1 MNVASQRWIIVNI
14 KATVQVLLDST
25 PIDLAGAKCQL
36 QLVRRVCYVDGV
48 AEKEF
53 HVLLTGRIGQVVLE
67 VGYTLEEGIASYMGY
82 QMEDTQVLT
91 DKVLSIFDEPKQG
104 PKLTLVEE
112 KSHD

>member
-1 MNVASQRWIIVNI
+1 MNT
-14 KATVQVLLDST
+14 KATVQVLLDSV
-25 PIDLAGAKCQL
+25 PVEVAGAECQL

-48 AEKEF
+48 PEKEF

-67 VGYTLEEGIASYMGY
+67 VGYTLEEGISLYMGY
-82 QMEDTQVLT
+82 QMEDSAVLT
-91 DKVLSIFDEPKQG
+91 AKVLGIFDEPKQK